1 MPVIVGVALGGA
13 IGASSRWLLDRL
25 VERHTESV
33 FPWSTFTINVT
44 GCLAIGLVIETL
56 VDRHHL
62 PAWIRIGLV
71 VGVLG
76 GYTTFST
83 FAQETFSLL
92 ESSDVAVALAYTTAS
107 VVTGVL
113 AVYAGTL
120 LGRAL

>member
-1 MPVIVGVALGGA
+1 MPVIFGVALGGA
-13 IGASSRWLLDRL
+13 FGASARYLLDRSI
-25 VERHTESV
+25 EQNTESV

-44 GCLAIGLVIETL
+44 GCLVIGVVIEQL

-62 PAWIRIGLV
+62 PAWIRVGIV

-83 FAQETFSLL
+83 FSQEIFSLL
-92 ESSDVAVALAYTTAS
+92 ESNDIAIAIAYGGAS
-107 VVTGVL
+107 VVFGLL

-120 LGRAL
+120 LGRAF

>member
-13 IGASSRWLLDRL
+13 FGASARYVLDRFI
-25 VERHTESV
+25 EQHTESV
-33 FPWSTFTINVT
+33 FPWSTFAINAT
-44 GCLAIGLVIETL
+44 GCFVIGVVIETL

-62 PAWIRIGLV
+62 PAWIRVGLV

-83 FAQETFSLL
+83 FAQEIFSLF
-92 ESSDVAVALAYTTAS
+92 ESSDVGIALTYAAAS
-107 VVTGVL
+107 VGVGVL

-120 LGRAL
+120 LGRSL

>member
-1 MPVIVGVALGGA
+1 VIGV
-13 IGASSRWLLDRL
+13 
-25 VERHTESV
+25 
-33 FPWSTFTINVT
+33 
-44 GCLAIGLVIETL
+44 VIETL

-83 FAQETFSLL
+83 FSQEIFSLF
-92 ESSDVAVALAYTTAS
+92 ESSDVGIALTYAAAS
-107 VVTGVL
+107 VGVGVL

-120 LGRAL
+120 LGRSL